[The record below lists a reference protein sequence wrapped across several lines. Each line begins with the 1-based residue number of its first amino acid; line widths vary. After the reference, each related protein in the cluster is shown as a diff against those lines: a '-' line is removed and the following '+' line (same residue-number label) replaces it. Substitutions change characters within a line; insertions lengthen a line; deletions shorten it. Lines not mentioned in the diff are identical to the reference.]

1 MQILQTFLNSSSSEL
16 HEPSFSMS
24 DDEFD
29 DALDAVEPLQTTS
42 ILGEFLFFD
51 FVDFVWFPIV
61 GDW

>member
-1 MQILQTFLNSSSSEL
+1 
-16 HEPSFSMS
+16 MS